1 MPDALCVAQMVA
13 VAEAQAVALPVLV
26 AHGVAVLV
34 ALVREDAVLLGVP
47 PVPVGEKDCVPEGD
61 ALKVRLPVAQE
72 DAEGVVQA
80 VLVVV
85 PVGEA
90 VGQAVAEPVDVP
102 LKLAVLVL
110 EDVGKTVDVTT
121 WVTWRARA
129 AGINR
134 PVCRAVDRGCAS
146 RRMARAMR
154 SIC

>member
-1 MPDALCVAQMVA
+1 
-13 VAEAQAVALPVLV
+13 
-26 AHGVAVLV
+26 
-34 ALVREDAVLLGVP
+34 
-47 PVPVGEKDCVPEGD
+47 
-61 ALKVRLPVAQE
+61 
-72 DAEGVVQA
+72 
-80 VLVVV
+80 V

-110 EDVGKTVDVTT
+110 EDVDKTVEVT
-121 WVTWRARA
+121 TWRARA